1 MRIIEQSW
9 EWLQQPVKPLEI
21 IEQAGRTCYKS
32 EKRITPGSAEKF
44 VQMILEMGHETVL
57 EHASASVRFITNRGV
72 THELVRHRLASFS
85 QESTRYVK
93 YGDEIE
99 FIKPVWWDDVNYSKV
114 RKQIWI
120 DAMENAEKAYHAA
133 LKAGDKPEQA
143 REVLPNATKVEI
155 VVTANLREWR
165 HIFKVRGSPKA
176 HPQMCALI
184 QDCLQGFA
192 SAIPVIF
199 MDLVCF
205 PFFDLS
211 RNSL

>member
-1 MRIIEQSW
+1 MKIIEQSW

-21 IEQAGRTCYKS
+21 IERAGRTCYKS
-32 EKRITPGSAEKF
+32 EKRITSGSAEKF

-99 FIKPVWWDDVNYSKV
+99 CIKPVWWDDVNYSKA

-120 DAMENAEKAYHAA
+120 DAMESAEKAYHAA

-143 REVLPNATKVEI
+143 REMLPHATKVEI
-155 VVTANLREWR
+155 VVTANFREWR
-165 HIFKVRGSPKA
+165 HIFELRGSVKA
-176 HPQMCALI
+176 HPQMRALI
-184 QDCLQGFA
+184 QDCLHGFA
-192 SAIPVIF
+192 VEIPVVF
-199 MDLVCF
+199 ADL
-205 PFFDLS
+205 LG
-211 RNSL
+211 